1 MIRFLSR
8 NLLTV
13 GLAIALGGSLL
24 TACSSMG
31 SSSSPSVPAGNDTNN
46 NGSYSIGGASYAVAS
61 SSGGAAT
68 GGMPAEQKLD
78 LNVEVPKA
86 SENYVYAANPDRN
99 SVAVI
104 NPTHLTI
111 QTVAVDAAPRGLQTL
126 PNQDAAIVV
135 NTGSSTVS
143 VLTTGADGKT
153 ANATLPVM
161 RGANVAAVSPDGKYA
176 LIYYDS
182 TRPTSGPLTDSPQ
195 SMSALDLSA
204 AVPAVY
210 QVTVGYHPT
219 AVSFAADSTQA
230 FVVSD
235 DGISIVDLTHLS
247 SPASRLS
254 ANVQVYDATATSAL
268 SVWVSPDGDYA
279 VARQAGSSK
288 LRLVGLAAPVQTDL
302 DLQDV
307 LDEFADAGTP
317 SSLDVS
323 DVALAPDG
331 KFLLAVIR
339 NRKVLV
345 RVPIPDGFDDVS
357 LVQQVSLPNVLTG
370 AVSIGPDGHYAVLY
384 TTVDS
389 ENEQRV
395 SVLDLTGQTALKTI
409 NLHKIVDGV
418 AFDPTGKTAYILHV
432 KSAGDP
438 AATGLTQDQVT
449 ARRYG
454 YSLVDL
460 ASATSKLQFTD
471 SEPGQI
477 AALPDGSALFI
488 LFPDTSPWSVQR
500 AQLDGF
506 AVDSIGIG
514 SQPTGIGFVS
524 KARQVFIS
532 QAQVDG
538 RMTFIDWVSLQI
550 KSVAG
555 YELNSSIWE

>member
-1 MIRFLSR
+1 M
-8 NLLTV
+8 V
-13 GLAIALGGSLL
+13 GS
-24 TACSSMG
+24 TS
-31 SSSSPSVPAGNDTNN
+31 
-46 NGSYSIGGASYAVAS
+46 
-61 SSGGAAT
+61 AAT
-68 GGMPAEQKLD
+68 GGLPAEHKID
-78 LNVEVPKA
+78 LALEVPKA

-104 NPTHLTI
+104 NPTNLAI

-126 PNQDAAIVV
+126 PNQDAALVV

-143 VLTTGADGKT
+143 VLMTSADGKT
-153 ANATLPVM
+153 GCATLPVM

-182 TRPTSGPLTDSPQ
+182 THPTSGPLTDSPQ
-195 SMSALDLSA
+195 SMSALDLSGPE
-204 AVPAVY
+204 PAVY

-235 DGISIVDLTHLS
+235 DGISIVDLKHLS
-247 SPASRLS
+247 SAASRLS
-254 ANVQVYDATATSAL
+254 ENVQVYDVTATSAL

-279 VARQAGSSK
+279 VARQSGSSK
-288 LRLVGLAAPVQTDL
+288 LRLVGLAAPLQTDL
-302 DLQDV
+302 DLLDA
-307 LDEFADAGTP
+307 LDEPADAGTA

-339 NRKVLV
+339 NRKLLA
-345 RVPIPDGFDDVS
+345 RVPIPAGFDDMS
-357 LVQQVSLPNVLTG
+357 LVQQISLPNVLTG

-389 ENEQRV
+389 ENEQRI
-395 SVLDLTGQTALKTI
+395 SILDLTGQMALRTV

-418 AFDPTGKTAYILHV
+418 AFDPTGKTAYVLHV

-438 AATGLTQDQVT
+438 TNSGLSQDQIT

-460 ASATSKLQFTD
+460 VSATSKLQFTD

-488 LFPDTSPWSVQR
+488 LFPDASPWLVQR
-500 AQLDGF
+500 ALLDGF

-514 SQPTGIGFVS
+514 SQPTGIGLVS
-524 KARQVFIS
+524 KAKEVFVS
-532 QAQVDG
+532 QAQADG
-538 RMTFIDWVSLQI
+538 RMTFIDWTSLKI

-555 YELNSSIWE
+555 YESNSSIWE

>member
-1 MIRFLSR
+1 M
-8 NLLTV
+8 
-13 GLAIALGGSLL
+13 
-24 TACSSMG
+24 
-31 SSSSPSVPAGNDTNN
+31 
-46 NGSYSIGGASYAVAS
+46 GGASFAVGS
-61 SSGGAAT
+61 ST
-68 GGMPAEQKLD
+68 GGLPAEQKID
-78 LNVEVPKA
+78 VAVEVPKA

-104 NPTHLTI
+104 NPTNLAI
-111 QTVAVDAAPRGLQTL
+111 QTVAVDAAPRALQTL

-143 VLTTGADGKT
+143 VLTTNSDGKT
-153 ANATLPVM
+153 ASTTLPVM

-210 QVTVGYHPT
+210 QITVGYHPT
-219 AVSFAADSTQA
+219 AVSFTADSTQA

-235 DGISIVDLTHLS
+235 DGISIVDLTHLN

-254 ANVQVYDATATSAL
+254 ESVQVYDATVTSPL

-279 VARQAGSSK
+279 VARQAGASK
-288 LRLVGLAAPVQTDL
+288 LRLVGLAAPLQSDL
-302 DLQDV
+302 DLQGV
-307 LDEFADAGTP
+307 LDEPADAGTA
-317 SSLDVS
+317 SALDVS

-339 NRKVLV
+339 NREILV

-357 LVQQVSLPNVLTG
+357 LVQQIFLPNVLTG
-370 AVSIGPDGHYAVLY
+370 AVSIGPDGHFAVLY

-389 ENEQRV
+389 QNEQRI

-418 AFDPTGKTAYILHV
+418 AFDPTGKTAYVLHV
-432 KSAGDP
+432 KTAGDP
-438 AATGLTQDQVT
+438 AASNLTQDQVT

-524 KARQVFIS
+524 KAKQIFIS

-538 RMTFIDWVSLQI
+538 RMTFIDWTSLQI